1 MPSCHGFCNNDH
13 ICNFCGVVLLLE
25 IILERC
31 CVYTRVQKYFSCQ
44 GRGGQVSPGVRR
56 EEIVY
61 RDAPHL
67 KRSEMFDELKLKDAY
82 ARLRLLPTKT
92 RNSKKFEQLLPCSF

>member
-1 MPSCHGFCNNDH
+1 MPSCPGFCNNDH

-44 GRGGQVSPGVRR
+44 GRGGQVSPGVREEVVSSVLQVVR
-56 EEIVY
+56 EEVVSSVLQDV
-61 RDAPHL
+61 REEVVSSALQDV
-67 KRSEMFDELKLKDAY
+67 REEVS
-82 ARLRLLPTKT
+82 
-92 RNSKKFEQLLPCSF
+92 